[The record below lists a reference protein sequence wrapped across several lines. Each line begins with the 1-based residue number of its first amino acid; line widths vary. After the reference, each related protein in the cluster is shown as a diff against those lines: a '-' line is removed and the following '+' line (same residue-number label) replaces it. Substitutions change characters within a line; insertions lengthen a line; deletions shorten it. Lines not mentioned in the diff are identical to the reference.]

1 MLFERFCNWSKKF
14 QSSLSWYDCYGQPSS
29 NITHVHVPSLSLC
42 MQCDVPL
49 SQRPLSYTSQL
60 KCVLHTITGV
70 YQVKGTLDEVRKEKA
85 EGEMDRM
92 EGEEGQEEERE
103 VKSESHTIAA

>member
-1 MLFERFCNWSKKF
+1 MASHL
-14 QSSLSWYDCYGQPSS
+14 SSS
-29 NITHVHVPSLSLC
+29 ITHVHVPSLSLG
-42 MQCDVPL
+42 MQCDVAL

-85 EGEMDRM
+85 KGEMDRM
-92 EGEEGQEEERE
+92 KGEEGQEEERE

>member
-1 MLFERFCNWSKKF
+1 MTSHLV
-14 QSSLSWYDCYGQPSS
+14 
-29 NITHVHVPSLSLC
+29 THVHVPSLSLC

-70 YQVKGTLDEVRKEKA
+70 YQVKDTLDEVRKEKA
-85 EGEMDRM
+85 KGEM
-92 EGEEGQEEERE
+92 EGEEGQEEE
-103 VKSESHTIAA
+103 S

>member
-1 MLFERFCNWSKKF
+1 
-14 QSSLSWYDCYGQPSS
+14 
-29 NITHVHVPSLSLC
+29 
-42 MQCDVPL
+42 MQCDVSL
-49 SQRPLSYTSQL
+49 SQRPLSYASQL

-70 YQVKGTLDEVRKEKA
+70 YQVKDTLDEVRKEKA
-85 EGEMDRM
+85 KGKMDRM